1 MKIFKTFFL
10 SILIS
15 CCNAQTSHTVSAF
28 DFGYSPDT
36 LYINSGDTVHTSIVG
51 YHSFTSIDSLDWVNN
66 TANYNGN
73 FWIGFGAST
82 GDTFFVLN
90 TPGTYHYICQ
100 PHAAMGM
107 KGLIY
112 VDAAQ
117 SIPPHLNP
125 SNFAIIN
132 LGENLFSL
140 TYNSASSVEFYSVSG
155 QRIALKYLAPRSE
168 SAVINLP
175 LRPGTYIAVFR
186 TEKRM
191 LMSKKIIVQ

>member
-73 FWIGFGAST
+73 FWIGFGAMIS
-82 GDTFFVLN
+82 
-90 TPGTYHYICQ
+90 PGVTIGEG
-100 PHAAMGM
+100 AVIAMGSVVV
-107 KGLIY
+107 KD
-112 VDAAQ
+112 V
-117 SIPPHLNP
+117 PPLAVVGGNP
-125 SNFAIIN
+125 A
-132 LGENLFSL
+132 
-140 TYNSASSVEFYSVSG
+140 
-155 QRIALKYLAPRSE
+155 K
-168 SAVINLP
+168 VIRVL
-175 LRPGTYIAVFR
+175 
-186 TEKRM
+186 
-191 LMSKKIIVQ
+191 